1 VSKEATF
8 GTTKEIQRT
17 LLQRHDEG
25 CSLVWSTATVLLSRF
40 ITMEKL
46 REVCHVMDTQV
57 NDSMNNTISW
67 LAPKNKCYGGS
78 QSLQNRIAIANG
90 INSLGL
96 HKYYTRIFHA
106 LGIRMTPNIVHF
118 LTVKE
123 RNRKKRI
130 KKRKTKEQ
138 KKERNKGIFEKIHN
152 EEVIKQ
158 KERHKKE
165 ALTGLA

>member
-1 VSKEATF
+1 MKDAALYGV
-8 GTTKEIQRT
+8 
-17 LLQRHDEG
+17 LQQ
-25 CSLVWSTATVLLSRF
+25 LLSRF

-123 RNRKKRI
+123 RN
-130 KKRKTKEQ
+130 
-138 KKERNKGIFEKIHN
+138 
-152 EEVIKQ
+152 
-158 KERHKKE
+158 
-165 ALTGLA
+165 